1 LQYHPSTGVQLLCGS
16 DDGII
21 SVFDTNIQDEMDSLL
36 QGFNHGPIH
45 KAGYLSEV
53 ALYALSADQ
62 QFSIYPLNSSEEDGA
77 GVFPPVSFGDLRP
90 TAQCDYV
97 IDVLRDSRQQ
107 YIVTGSNLRYE
118 DRRVLAQLCNSL
130 ILGNSDPHVTLIPL
144 IASPTFVISEENV
157 IRLQGAHGEEIVRSV
172 YLDRLVG
179 LDQAN
184 TMSYAN
190 DYLSPKPSSRL
201 EKMDVSKSFEL

>member
-1 LQYHPSTGVQLLCGS
+1 
-16 DDGII
+16 
-21 SVFDTNIQDEMDSLL
+21 MDSLL

-62 QFSIYPLNSSEEDGA
+62 QFSIYPINSAEEDDS
-77 GVFPPVSFGDLRP
+77 GVFRPVSFGDLRP
-90 TAQCDYV
+90 SAQCDYV

-107 YIVTGSNLRYE
+107 CIVTGSNLRYE
-118 DRRVLAQLCNSL
+118 DRRVLAQLCNLL
-130 ILGNSDPHVTLIPL
+130 ILGNSDPHVNLIPL

-179 LDQAN
+179 LD
-184 TMSYAN
+184 
-190 DYLSPKPSSRL
+190 
-201 EKMDVSKSFEL
+201 